1 MKKYEIIK
9 ENTIKKFNTTLYQIR
24 ALVDIDQEYNE
35 HIVKAGDLG
44 GYVESED
51 NLSQE
56 GNCWITGNAC
66 ILDNAKVSGNA
77 LVSGKSIVYSN
88 AKISEN
94 ARVYYK
100 STING
105 YAKIFG
111 DAVICD
117 KAFVSRNA
125 KVFGDSIVA
134 DNAVVTDNAVV
145 CDKGIVCGNAVVNG
159 NQRVRGNSVINIKL
173 RESSNTVYYAS
184 WRVSDG
190 KSYSLLPLE
199 YSNKQEAIKDT
210 YETGKKHTKKG
221 QSFKVEIWVGN
232 KNDNNPKKR
241 VMIYSKTFKV

>member
-9 ENTIKKFNTTLYQIR
+9 ENTIKKFNTLFI
-24 ALVDIDQEYNE
+24 
-35 HIVKAGDLG
+35 K
-44 GYVESED
+44 
-51 NLSQE
+51 
-56 GNCWITGNAC
+56 
-66 ILDNAKVSGNA
+66 
-77 LVSGKSIVYSN
+77 
-88 AKISEN
+88 
-94 ARVYYK
+94 
-100 STING
+100 
-105 YAKIFG
+105 
-111 DAVICD
+111 
-117 KAFVSRNA
+117 
-125 KVFGDSIVA
+125 
-134 DNAVVTDNAVV
+134 
-145 CDKGIVCGNAVVNG
+145 NAVVNG

-232 KNDNNPKKR
+232 KNDKNPKKR